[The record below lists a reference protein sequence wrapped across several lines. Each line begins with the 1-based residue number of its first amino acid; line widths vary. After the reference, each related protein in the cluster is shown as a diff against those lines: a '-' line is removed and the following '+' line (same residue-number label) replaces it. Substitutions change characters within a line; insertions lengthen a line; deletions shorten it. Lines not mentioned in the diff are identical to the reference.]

1 MYSKLTKKEKIM
13 TEQEIE
19 IQITKRTNDLAWWQV
34 KLAKSRTASNIGI
47 RSAHVSWH
55 KQEIARLKG
64 VQFARHCDAQV

>member
-1 MYSKLTKKEKIM
+1 M
-13 TEQEIE
+13 TIAEIE
-19 IQITKRTNDLAWWQV
+19 FQITKRASDLAWWQA

-64 VQFARHCDAQV
+64 IQFARHCDEQV